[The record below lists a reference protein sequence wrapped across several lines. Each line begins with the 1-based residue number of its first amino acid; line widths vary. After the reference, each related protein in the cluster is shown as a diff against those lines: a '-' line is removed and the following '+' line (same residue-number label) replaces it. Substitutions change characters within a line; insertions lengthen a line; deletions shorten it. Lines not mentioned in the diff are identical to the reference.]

1 MCGGVRD
8 RAGARDSAECVLLF
22 FVCLGTTHRYS
33 DLIVKKT
40 RSYLLMVG
48 CAHGAAKTMT
58 QVFKEV
64 WVSS

>member
-1 MCGGVRD
+1 MLGVAKNENDNCGIPK
-8 RAGARDSAECVLLF
+8 
-22 FVCLGTTHRYS
+22 
-33 DLIVKKT
+33 LIIKKT
-40 RSYLLMVG
+40 KSYLLMVG